1 MSGTGDITPASSP
14 VPGPGRPRQ
23 LPRGSPALQ
32 GPKRYAFQPGY
43 RGQLQIG
50 TRGHLTA
57 VLLQAVAPLAAADR
71 HGQRTGVRWA
81 SVSSGYPIPSPISD
95 RFAKRTCLLRIHM
108 RWGALKGSFFS
119 SVPEGEWHSLEQ
131 RAAMRGEPLANK
143 AGGSQDLGIC
153 GAPGYP
159 LFPRRSLSPAQE
171 GQQTDRRAH
180 P

>member
-1 MSGTGDITPASSP
+1 MVQETSP
-14 VPGPGRPRQ
+14 QLQVQSQALAAPGNSPGVP
-23 LPRGSPALQ
+23 PALL

-43 RGQLQIG
+43 RRQLQIS
-50 TRGHLTA
+50 TRRHLTA
-57 VLLQAVAPLAAADR
+57 VLLQAVAPLAAADQQ
-71 HGQRTGVRWA
+71 GQRTGVRWA

-108 RWGALKGSFFS
+108 GWGALKGSFFS
-119 SVPEGEWHSLEQ
+119 PVPEGGWHSVEQ

-159 LFPRRSLSPAQE
+159 RFPRRSLSPTQE
-171 GQQTDRRAH
+171 GRLLYPEKGA
-180 P
+180 